1 MKITPKS
8 EDGNSG
14 GTIDNKNQMEEI
26 NNAITLYYLK
36 FIKEFREALDGEFGK
51 GTKSFPAAILNANR
65 ICMHLINK
73 LLTFQKWVVALFR
86 LGCFNEL

>member
-1 MKITPKS
+1 MPTTSELTFIMHEDNAKIRRW
-8 EDGNSG
+8 EFR

-51 GTKSFPAAILNANR
+51 GTKIFSSSNFK
-65 ICMHLINK
+65 C
-73 LLTFQKWVVALFR
+73 
-86 LGCFNEL
+86 E

>member
-36 FIKEFREALDGEFGK
+36 FIKDFREALDGEFGK
-51 GTKSFPAAILNANR
+51 GTKSFPAAILNPTTPAT
-65 ICMHLINK
+65 NK
-73 LLTFQKWVVALFR
+73 NTQETIVISSPFFIALNYCSR
-86 LGCFNEL
+86 KS